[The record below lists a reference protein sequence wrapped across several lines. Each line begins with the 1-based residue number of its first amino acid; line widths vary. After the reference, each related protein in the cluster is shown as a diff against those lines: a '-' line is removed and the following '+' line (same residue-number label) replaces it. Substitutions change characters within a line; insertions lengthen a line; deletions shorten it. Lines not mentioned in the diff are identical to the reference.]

1 MLAVEKR
8 VTSVLMEPR
17 SIEKVLEVDSHI
29 GKGTAR
35 KFDAGGIG
43 TV

>member
-17 SIEKVLEVDSHI
+17 SIEKISEVDSHI
-29 GKGTAR
+29 GKKEA
-35 KFDAGGIG
+35 
-43 TV
+43 